1 MIRVGVTGGIGSGKS
16 TVCRLFAER
25 GVPVYDSDSEAKRL
39 MGEDPSLRAALVEAF
54 GDETFRDGVLNR
66 RYLAATV
73 FGDRRALA
81 RLEALVHPCVKRDF
95 ERWAAERIAEPY
107 VVLECAI
114 LYESGMDA
122 AVDRVVAVVAPEE
135 LSQPIGYLC
144 DLEGF
149 SPVEETV
156 EGGFS
161 DEMLVLCGLSGPQ
174 LDALLSSLRRS
185 RVVVALKA
193 VVTEDNAAWSSL
205 QLHDELRQEHEAM
218 KGTRPKDA
226 EKRSAHRK

>member
-1 MIRVGVTGGIGSGKS
+1 MA
-16 TVCRLFAER
+16 C
-25 GVPVYDSDSEAKRL
+25 
-39 MGEDPSLRAALVEAF
+39 ALLYNFKDA
-54 GDETFRDGVLNR
+54 
-66 RYLAATV
+66 
-73 FGDRRALA
+73 A
-81 RLEALVHPCVKRDF
+81 RLQKVRFALFKLGVSG
-95 ERWAAERIAEPY
+95 RI
-107 VVLECAI
+107 
-114 LYESGMDA
+114 
-122 AVDRVVAVVAPEE
+122 VAPEE

-149 SPVEETV
+149 SPVED
-156 EGGFS
+156 GFS
-161 DEMLVLCGLSGPQ
+161 DEMRVLCGLSGPQ

>member
-1 MIRVGVTGGIGSGKS
+1 MCTALQFQGRRT
-16 TVCRLFAER
+16 A
-25 GVPVYDSDSEAKRL
+25 AK
-39 MGEDPSLRAALVEAF
+39 GPLRALQARCEWAH
-54 GDETFRDGVLNR
+54 
-66 RYLAATV
+66 
-73 FGDRRALA
+73 RRAGGA
-81 RLEALVHPCVKRDF
+81 F
-95 ERWAAERIAEPY
+95 
-107 VVLECAI
+107 
-114 LYESGMDA
+114 
-122 AVDRVVAVVAPEE
+122 
-135 LSQPIGYLC
+135 GYLC

>member
-1 MIRVGVTGGIGSGKS
+1 MA
-16 TVCRLFAER
+16 C
-25 GVPVYDSDSEAKRL
+25 
-39 MGEDPSLRAALVEAF
+39 ALLYNFKDA
-54 GDETFRDGVLNR
+54 
-66 RYLAATV
+66 
-73 FGDRRALA
+73 A
-81 RLEALVHPCVKRDF
+81 RLQKVRFALFKLGVSCR
-95 ERWAAERIAEPY
+95 
-107 VVLECAI
+107 
-114 LYESGMDA
+114 
-122 AVDRVVAVVAPEE
+122 VVAPEE

-193 VVTEDNAAWSSL
+193 VVT
-205 QLHDELRQEHEAM
+205 
-218 KGTRPKDA
+218 
-226 EKRSAHRK
+226 

>member
-1 MIRVGVTGGIGSGKS
+1 MA
-16 TVCRLFAER
+16 C
-25 GVPVYDSDSEAKRL
+25 
-39 MGEDPSLRAALVEAF
+39 ALLYNFKDA
-54 GDETFRDGVLNR
+54 
-66 RYLAATV
+66 
-73 FGDRRALA
+73 A
-81 RLEALVHPCVKRDF
+81 RLQKVRFALFKLGV
-95 ERWAAERIAEPY
+95 
-107 VVLECAI
+107 
-114 LYESGMDA
+114 SG
-122 AVDRVVAVVAPEE
+122 RVVVPEE

-218 KGTRPKDA
+218 KGTRQGCRKTLRAPQITLA
-226 EKRSAHRK
+226 TAQSRRYNNRASNRSPIQVSIVSGYSEVGIAPALGAGRSPFKPENTVTAIP

>member
-1 MIRVGVTGGIGSGKS
+1 MCTALQFQGRRT
-16 TVCRLFAER
+16 A
-25 GVPVYDSDSEAKRL
+25 AK
-39 MGEDPSLRAALVEAF
+39 GPLRALQARCERA
-54 GDETFRDGVLNR
+54 R
-66 RYLAATV
+66 
-73 FGDRRALA
+73 RRAGGA
-81 RLEALVHPCVKRDF
+81 F
-95 ERWAAERIAEPY
+95 
-107 VVLECAI
+107 
-114 LYESGMDA
+114 
-122 AVDRVVAVVAPEE
+122 
-135 LSQPIGYLC
+135 C

-161 DEMLVLCGLSGPQ
+161 DEMLVLCGLSGPP

>member
-1 MIRVGVTGGIGSGKS
+1 MA
-16 TVCRLFAER
+16 C
-25 GVPVYDSDSEAKRL
+25 
-39 MGEDPSLRAALVEAF
+39 ALLYNFKDA
-54 GDETFRDGVLNR
+54 
-66 RYLAATV
+66 
-73 FGDRRALA
+73 A
-81 RLEALVHPCVKRDF
+81 RLQKVRFALFKLGV
-95 ERWAAERIAEPY
+95 
-107 VVLECAI
+107 
-114 LYESGMDA
+114 SG
-122 AVDRVVAVVAPEE
+122 RVVAPEE

-149 SPVEETV
+149 SPV

>member
-1 MIRVGVTGGIGSGKS
+1 MA
-16 TVCRLFAER
+16 C
-25 GVPVYDSDSEAKRL
+25 
-39 MGEDPSLRAALVEAF
+39 ALLYNFKDA
-54 GDETFRDGVLNR
+54 
-66 RYLAATV
+66 
-73 FGDRRALA
+73 A
-81 RLEALVHPCVKRDF
+81 RLQKVRFALFKLGV
-95 ERWAAERIAEPY
+95 
-107 VVLECAI
+107 
-114 LYESGMDA
+114 SG
-122 AVDRVVAVVAPEE
+122 RVVAPEE
-135 LSQPIGYLC
+135 LSQPIGHLC

-193 VVTEDNAAWSSL
+193 VVTEDNVAWSSL
-205 QLHDELRQEHEAM
+205 QLHDELRQEREAM

-226 EKRSAHRK
+226 KKHSAHRK

>member
-1 MIRVGVTGGIGSGKS
+1 MA
-16 TVCRLFAER
+16 C
-25 GVPVYDSDSEAKRL
+25 
-39 MGEDPSLRAALVEAF
+39 ALLYNFKDA
-54 GDETFRDGVLNR
+54 
-66 RYLAATV
+66 
-73 FGDRRALA
+73 A
-81 RLEALVHPCVKRDF
+81 RLQKVRFALFKLGVSG
-95 ERWAAERIAEPY
+95 RI
-107 VVLECAI
+107 
-114 LYESGMDA
+114 
-122 AVDRVVAVVAPEE
+122 VAPEE

-161 DEMLVLCGLSGPQ
+161 DEMLGLSGPQ

>member
-1 MIRVGVTGGIGSGKS
+1 MA
-16 TVCRLFAER
+16 C
-25 GVPVYDSDSEAKRL
+25 
-39 MGEDPSLRAALVEAF
+39 ALLYNFKDA
-54 GDETFRDGVLNR
+54 
-66 RYLAATV
+66 
-73 FGDRRALA
+73 A
-81 RLEALVHPCVKRDF
+81 RLQKVRFALFKLGVSG
-95 ERWAAERIAEPY
+95 RI
-107 VVLECAI
+107 
-114 LYESGMDA
+114 
-122 AVDRVVAVVAPEE
+122 VAPEE

-205 QLHDELRQEHEAM
+205 QLHDELRQEHEARVVLA
-218 KGTRPKDA
+218 GQIAPNTLDGYIFTPLQLLDERNAVEQLAVHIPGY
-226 EKRSAHRK
+226 

>member
-1 MIRVGVTGGIGSGKS
+1 MA
-16 TVCRLFAER
+16 C
-25 GVPVYDSDSEAKRL
+25 
-39 MGEDPSLRAALVEAF
+39 ALLYNFKDA
-54 GDETFRDGVLNR
+54 
-66 RYLAATV
+66 
-73 FGDRRALA
+73 A
-81 RLEALVHPCVKRDF
+81 RLQKVRFALFKLGV
-95 ERWAAERIAEPY
+95 
-107 VVLECAI
+107 
-114 LYESGMDA
+114 SG
-122 AVDRVVAVVAPEE
+122 RVVAPEE

-156 EGGFS
+156 EGSFS
-161 DEMLVLCGLSGPQ
+161 DE
-174 LDALLSSLRRS
+174 LLSSLRRS

>member
-1 MIRVGVTGGIGSGKS
+1 MA
-16 TVCRLFAER
+16 C
-25 GVPVYDSDSEAKRL
+25 
-39 MGEDPSLRAALVEAF
+39 ALLYNFKDA
-54 GDETFRDGVLNR
+54 
-66 RYLAATV
+66 
-73 FGDRRALA
+73 A
-81 RLEALVHPCVKRDF
+81 RLQKVRFALFKLGV
-95 ERWAAERIAEPY
+95 
-107 VVLECAI
+107 
-114 LYESGMDA
+114 SG
-122 AVDRVVAVVAPEE
+122 RVVAPEE

-193 VVTEDNAAWSSL
+193 VVTEDNAAWSTTSSV
-205 QLHDELRQEHEAM
+205 RN
-218 KGTRPKDA
+218 TR
-226 EKRSAHRK
+226 R

>member
-1 MIRVGVTGGIGSGKS
+1 MA
-16 TVCRLFAER
+16 C
-25 GVPVYDSDSEAKRL
+25 
-39 MGEDPSLRAALVEAF
+39 ALLYNFKDA
-54 GDETFRDGVLNR
+54 
-66 RYLAATV
+66 
-73 FGDRRALA
+73 A
-81 RLEALVHPCVKRDF
+81 RLQKVRFALFKLGV
-95 ERWAAERIAEPY
+95 
-107 VVLECAI
+107 
-114 LYESGMDA
+114 SG
-122 AVDRVVAVVAPEE
+122 RVVAPEE

-144 DLEGF
+144 D
-149 SPVEETV
+149 
-156 EGGFS
+156 
-161 DEMLVLCGLSGPQ
+161 LSGPQ

>member
-1 MIRVGVTGGIGSGKS
+1 MA
-16 TVCRLFAER
+16 C
-25 GVPVYDSDSEAKRL
+25 
-39 MGEDPSLRAALVEAF
+39 ALLYNLKDA
-54 GDETFRDGVLNR
+54 
-66 RYLAATV
+66 
-73 FGDRRALA
+73 A
-81 RLEALVHPCVKRDF
+81 RLQKVRFALFKLGV
-95 ERWAAERIAEPY
+95 
-107 VVLECAI
+107 
-114 LYESGMDA
+114 
-122 AVDRVVAVVAPEE
+122 
-135 LSQPIGYLC
+135 IGYLC

-156 EGGFS
+156 EGSFS

-226 EKRSAHRK
+226 KKRSAHRK